1 MRFMS
6 SVKRETIFYS
16 DRTGTIREKKRK
28 ARIWKPELPKLTGS
42 CRLLL
47 YLASAVLAA
56 LGISMI
62 RFPWGSAQHVAGTG
76 RETQNG
82 IE

>member
-16 DRTGTIREKKRK
+16 DRTGTMREKKRK

-56 LGISMI
+56 LGIAFPGEALSMWLEQAE
-62 RFPWGSAQHVAGTG
+62 RHKT
-76 RETQNG
+76 E
-82 IE
+82 